1 MKTRIVWL
9 TLITAALAIAGE
21 SHFGL
26 LTVGAID
33 TARLT
38 AVCDNDSSATPTPC
52 DITLEFHDIQGA
64 ILKQS
69 SITLQPGAG
78 GFLDFNSAS
87 PSPVAIAPCWTVVR
101 GVAMASLE
109 VFDNFSQ
116 RTRVLINW
124 GDRPTPRTGD
134 VDFGLVGITRF
145 DTLRL
150 GVVCSAD
157 GSVTPAPC
165 DVTFNFSDAQGR
177 TVKQS
182 RMILAAGAGGSL
194 DLKWSEI
201 GTTASRVEISP
212 CWTVAIG
219 GEVPLGAVVG
229 SLAVLDNF
237 TGLTIAQSYPAAPVS
252 AVQ

>member
-1 MKTRIVWL
+1 MKTRIALL
-9 TLITAALAIAGE
+9 TLITAALSVADE

-26 LTVGAID
+26 VTVGGID

-38 AVCDNDSSATPTPC
+38 AVCDNDSSATPSPC
-52 DITLEFHDIQGA
+52 DIQLEFHDIHGA

-78 GFLDFNSAS
+78 GLLDFNSGSAS
-87 PSPVAIAPCWTVVR
+87 PVEIAPCWTVLR

-109 VFDNFSQ
+109 IFDIFSL
-116 RTRVLINW
+116 RTRVLINY
-124 GDRPTPRTGD
+124 GDRPTLQTGD
-134 VDFGLVGITRF
+134 VDFGMVGVTRF

-150 GVVCSAD
+150 GVICSAD

-177 TVKQS
+177 TIKQS
-182 RMILAAGAGGSL
+182 RVILAAGAGGSL

-212 CWTVAIG
+212 CWTVATG
-219 GEVPLGAVVG
+219 GLVPLGAVVG
-229 SLAVLDNF
+229 SLAVLDNL

-252 AVQ
+252 ATQ